1 MKGLKELLDSLKDT
15 LESAGT
21 QDQFVR
27 LIDVATATLQKA
39 INVSK
44 FEFVKETDEE
54 HFENQIS
61 SIIEQVEEM
70 YDWAIGKMKP

>member
-1 MKGLKELLDSLKDT
+1 MKGLKELLDSLKDN
-15 LESAGT
+15 LESADT
-21 QDQFVR
+21 QDQFIR

-44 FEFVKETDEE
+44 FEFVKKADEE